1 MHKESPPS
9 QPGRAHLV
17 TYLVALL
24 AAFAAAL
31 RLAAPFLLS
40 LFLGGLLAMLAA
52 PARGRLMSAGLGPRL
67 SAFAVVLLTLVLVL
81 SPIAAVGVLAVR
93 QGMTVGR
100 GVVEDKSLRPDAL
113 TRRLPPP
120 ARRFLGDPEQI
131 RGRVREALESA
142 GGRITRFALVV
153 TRAIPDLLLQVA
165 LALLAFYFFLVD
177 GRRFVGWLLSLGAFD
192 SEVEQR
198 LIRAFHD
205 AAVSSVLAGAAAAAV
220 QGTMILCAYAA
231 LGIPGAFLAGAG
243 TFLLSWLPFAG
254 SVPASVAGAA
264 YLFSEGDTARAVVM
278 IVIGALTSVADNVV
292 RPLVLKGRQEM
303 HPFVGLVA
311 ILGGI
316 ALFGLLGI
324 ILGPIIISMLGA
336 LLSAWPDIRRRLG
349 MTGRPP
355 RRHGRGA
362 PLAGL
367 LTLALPGLADAQIDP
382 RHRELLQLGLHE
394 TLEGRGPLRGYGYLY
409 INEPDYLGK
418 GRTVRL
424 ALAPVYVD
432 TELGLRSAL
441 SPNTDL
447 GLGLAG
453 GGYADGYSEIRHGR
467 YLRGESF
474 SGHGLRGAI
483 ALYHRF
489 NPIGPVPVF
498 GVFRIEE
505 RHAFY
510 QRDKQ
515 TEPSFSLPPTQAETR
530 LKMGVRAG
538 GVEPV
543 ALPGRAAELSLWY
556 EGRWRLNPGA
566 YGYEGDRRV
575 EPNAHLFWSR
585 ALVAWPFKNDR
596 RLIASL
602 TGGTARNPDRFSVFR
617 LGGVLPMAAEFPLSM
632 PGYYY
637 EEVSAR
643 NFGLLNVS
651 WIRPLSEDLKTWV
664 GTLSAATAV
673 VEYAPGLEQPQKSH
687 TGVGAGLGYLGK
699 AWQSFV
705 EYGYGFNAVR
715 GHGNGAHSI
724 AMRLQYDFLKAGTPI
739 HDPGRLNRGIETI
752 LRPR

>member
-1 MHKESPPS
+1 MHKEPPS

-40 LFLGGLLAMLAA
+40 LFLGALLAMLAA
-52 PARGRLMSAGLGPRL
+52 PARRRLMAAGLGARL

-100 GVVEDKSLRPDAL
+100 GVAADEALRPGNL
-113 TRRLPPP
+113 TKRLPAT
-120 ARRFLGDPEQI
+120 ARRVLGDPAQY

-142 GGRITRFALVV
+142 GGRMTRFVLAV
-153 TRAIPDLLLQVA
+153 TKAIPDLLLQVA

-177 GRRFVGWLLSLGAFD
+177 GRRFVDWLLSLGAFD
-192 SEVEQR
+192 TETEQR

-220 QGTMILCAYAA
+220 QGAMILSAYAA

-254 SVPASVAGAA
+254 SVPASVAGVA
-264 YLFSEGDTARAVVM
+264 YLFSEGETAKAVVM
-278 IVIGALTSVADNVV
+278 IVVGALTSVADNVV

-324 ILGPIIISMLGA
+324 IIGPIIIAMLGA
-336 LLSAWPDIRRRLG
+336 LLSAWPGIRLRLG
-349 MTGRPP
+349 MSARAP
-355 RRHGRGA
+355 RRRHRGA
-362 PLAGL
+362 PLAVL
-367 LTLALPGLADAQIDP
+367 PVLALAGAAQAQIDP
-382 RHRELLQLGLHE
+382 RHRELLQMGLHE

-432 TELGLRSAL
+432 AELGLASAL

-474 SGHGLRGAI
+474 SGHGLKGSVS
-483 ALYHRF
+483 LYHRF
-489 NPIGPVPVF
+489 NPIGPVPVS
-498 GVFRIEE
+498 GVFRLEE
-505 RHAFY
+505 RHSFY
-510 QRDKQ
+510 QSDRQ
-515 TEPSFSLPPTQAETR
+515 TEASFSTPPTQAETR
-530 LKMGVRAG
+530 LKLGVRGG

-543 ALPGRAAELSLWY
+543 ALPSRAAELSLWY
-556 EGRWRLNPGA
+556 EGRWRLNPGS
-566 YGYEGDRRV
+566 YGYSADRRM
-575 EPNAHLFWSR
+575 EANAHLFWSR
-585 ALVAWPFKNDR
+585 ALVAWPFEGDR
-596 RLIASL
+596 RLMASL
-602 TGGTARNPDRFSVFR
+602 TGGTTRNPDRFSVFR

-643 NFGLLNVS
+643 DFGLLNVS
-651 WIRPLSEDLKTWV
+651 WIRPLSEDLRTWV
-664 GTLSAATAV
+664 GTVSAATAFV
-673 VEYAPGLEQPQKSH
+673 DYPRGLEQPQKSH
-687 TGVGAGLGYLGK
+687 TGIGAGLGYLGR

-705 EYGYGFNAVR
+705 EYGYGINAVR

-724 AMRLQYDFLKAGTPI
+724 AMRVQYDFLRAGTPI

>member
-1 MHKESPPS
+1 LHKESPP

-31 RLAAPFLLS
+31 RLAAPFLLT

-52 PARGRLMSAGLGPRL
+52 PARRRLMAAGLGPRL

-113 TRRLPPP
+113 TQRLPPP
-120 ARRFLGDPEQI
+120 ARRFLGDPAEI
-131 RGRVREALESA
+131 RGRVRQGLQSA
-142 GGRITRFALVV
+142 GGRITGFALAV
-153 TRAIPDLLLQVA
+153 TKAIPDLLLQVA

-177 GRRFVGWLLSLGAFD
+177 GRRFVSWLLSLGAFD
-192 SEVEQR
+192 PETEQR
-198 LIRAFHD
+198 LIKAFHD

-254 SVPASVAGAA
+254 SVPASAAGVA
-264 YLFSEGDTARAVVM
+264 YLFSEGETAKAVAM
-278 IVIGALTSVADNVV
+278 IVIGALISVSDNVV

-324 ILGPIIISMLGA
+324 IIGPIIVAMLGA

-349 MTGRPP
+349 MTARPQ
-355 RRHGRGA
+355 RRHGPRGA
-362 PLAGL
+362 PLAAL
-367 LTLALPGLADAQIDP
+367 LALSLAAPASAQIDP

-409 INEPDYLGK
+409 FNEPDFLGK

-432 TELGLRSAL
+432 TELGLRSAI

-453 GGYADGYSEIRHGR
+453 GGYADGYSEIRGGR

-474 SGHGLRGAI
+474 SGHGLKGAL

-498 GVFRIEE
+498 GVFRLEE
-505 RHAFY
+505 RHSFY

-515 TEPSFSLPPTQAETR
+515 TEPNFTTPPTQAETR

-556 EGRWRLNPGA
+556 EGRWRLNPGT
-566 YGYEGDRRV
+566 YGYGADRRV

-585 ALVAWPFKNDR
+585 ALVAWPFKGDR
-596 RLIASL
+596 RLMASL
-602 TGGTARNPDRFSVFR
+602 TGGTTRNPDRFSVFR

-651 WIRPLSEDLKTWV
+651 WVRPLSDDLKTWV
-664 GTLSAATAV
+664 ATVSGATAV
-673 VEYAPGLEQPQKSH
+673 VEYAPGLEQPQKWH
-687 TGVGAGLGYLGK
+687 TGVGAGVGYLGK
-699 AWQSFV
+699 AWQSFI

-724 AMRLQYDFLKAGTPI
+724 ALRIQYDFLKAGTPI